1 MNFKGKI
8 DVIFGPM
15 FSGKSTELQRKMKRY
30 LIAEKK
36 CLIINYAKDN
46 RYSNENVVSTHDKQT
61 MKASKFNKL
70 SDADDIV
77 ESYEI
82 IGIDEGQFF
91 DDLVEKA
98 EEWANMGKVVIIAA
112 LDATFQRKPF
122 NRVCELVAIAENV
135 KKLHSV
141 CNICKKKGSFTQR
154 VSGDSQIELV
164 GGVDIYKSVCRK
176 CYYADEITK
185 QLPNIVSTSN
195 LTDISEETPV
205 SP

>member
-46 RYSNENVVSTHDKQT
+46 RYSKENVVSTHDKQT
-61 MKASKFNKL
+61 MKASKFTLL
-70 SDADDIV
+70 SEAEHMVDD
-77 ESYEI
+77 YDI
-82 IGIDEGQFF
+82 IGVDEGQFF
-91 DDLVEKA
+91 EDLVEKA
-98 EEWANMGKVVIIAA
+98 EEWANRGKVVIIAA

-141 CNICKKKGSFTQR
+141 CNTCKKKGSFTQR
-154 VSGDSQIELV
+154 VSGGSEIELV

-176 CYYADEITK
+176 CFYADKTTKKQINIT
-185 QLPNIVSTSN
+185 STSN
-195 LTDISEETPV
+195 LTDVSEETPV
-205 SP
+205 TP